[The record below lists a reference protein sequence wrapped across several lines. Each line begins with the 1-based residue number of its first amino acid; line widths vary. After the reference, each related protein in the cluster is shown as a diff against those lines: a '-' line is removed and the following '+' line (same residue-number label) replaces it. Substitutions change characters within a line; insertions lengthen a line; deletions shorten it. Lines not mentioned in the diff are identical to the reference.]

1 MSLLESIRKWIDGAG
16 PDDPLADVD
25 EQARPR
31 RVWEDFLVR
40 VAREVEAVMQ
50 REMFTPPGGPTY
62 IPPEYIVYLSNEDD
76 RDWQGDSAQ
85 RHDSFNDWWH
95 ERPWRAYPAWVRN
108 NQRCE
113 RLWWSGGG
121 WRC

>member
-1 MSLLESIRKWIDGAG
+1 MRTLLLG
-16 PDDPLADVD
+16 LA
-25 EQARPR
+25 AP
-31 RVWEDFLVR
+31 FAAL
-40 VAREVEAVMQ
+40 AL
-50 REMFTPPGGPTY
+50 TPTTAADAHGSGGPSEHWKGDDHGDFDRDRRDRHDRHDRFDRRRFNGFVF
-62 IPPEYIVYLSNEDD
+62 IDDD